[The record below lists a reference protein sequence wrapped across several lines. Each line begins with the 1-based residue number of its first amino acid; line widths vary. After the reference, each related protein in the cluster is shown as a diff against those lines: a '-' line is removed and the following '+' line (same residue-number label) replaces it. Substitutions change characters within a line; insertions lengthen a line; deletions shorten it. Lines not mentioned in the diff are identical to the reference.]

1 MRRYNKSAQ
10 GYIFM
15 VTRML
20 KTDSSY
26 LLTSSIWNGNLKV
39 SNLFLIVYV
48 CEKNDRIMH
57 IGLSV
62 RNDRLQNNFEST
74 TGWSYK
80 NDLLCSVAKLSLLIR
95 HTQFYYMPTEQFV
108 TKEVIK
114 LQITCC
120 GKSNNSKLSL
130 NALTLN
136 LEHFSM
142 K

>member
-1 MRRYNKSAQ
+1 
-10 GYIFM
+10 
-15 VTRML
+15 
-20 KTDSSY
+20 
-26 LLTSSIWNGNLKV
+26 
-39 SNLFLIVYV
+39 
-48 CEKNDRIMH
+48 MH

-120 GKSNNSKLSL
+120 G
-130 NALTLN
+130 
-136 LEHFSM
+136 
-142 K
+142 

>member
-39 SNLFLIVYV
+39 SDLFCFFIVYV
-48 CEKNDRIMH
+48 CEKSDKIMH

-74 TGWSYK
+74 TG
-80 NDLLCSVAKLSLLIR
+80 
-95 HTQFYYMPTEQFV
+95 
-108 TKEVIK
+108 
-114 LQITCC
+114 
-120 GKSNNSKLSL
+120 
-130 NALTLN
+130 
-136 LEHFSM
+136 
-142 K
+142 